1 MIDYAKLMT
10 QAAMLRR
17 QLDEDSSSP
26 VDIFALAQRIE
37 GLTIVYYPMGDN
49 LSGMCIRG
57 QDNNN
62 IIAIN
67 SSMTLGRQRFS
78 LAHEFYHLFYDDN
91 MVSVCAKK
99 IGDGKDIEKA
109 ADMFASYFLMPD
121 AALIAMAQ
129 RLAEKAGNHY
139 ISINDVIR
147 IEQYFGVS
155 HQAAVYR
162 LIHTPYL
169 DQRDADDML
178 TEPVRRRAEALGY
191 SADLYLPS
199 PESRKYM
206 TYGNYINQAEQVISK
221 GLVSVGKY
229 EELLLAAFRS
239 DLVYGDE
246 EEGGDVI
253 D

>member
-1 MIDYAKLMT
+1 
-10 QAAMLRR
+10 
-17 QLDEDSSSP
+17 
-26 VDIFALAQRIE
+26 
-37 GLTIVYYPMGDN
+37 
-49 LSGMCIRG
+49 
-57 QDNNN
+57 
-62 IIAIN
+62 
-67 SSMTLGRQRFS
+67 
-78 LAHEFYHLFYDDN
+78 

-99 IGDGKDIEKA
+99 IGDGKDIEKV

-121 AALIAMAQ
+121 ASLITMAQ
-129 RLAEKAGNHY
+129 KLAEKNSSNS

-147 IEQYFGVS
+147 IEQYFEVS

-162 LIHTPYL
+162 LVHTPYL
-169 DQRDADDML
+169 DQKDANDML
-178 TEPVRRRAEALGY
+178 MQPVRRRAEALGY

-199 PESRKYM
+199 PPSKRYM
-206 TYGNYINQAEQVISK
+206 TYGNYIDQAEQVVTK
-221 GLVSVGKY
+221 GLVSIGKY

>member
-1 MIDYAKLMT
+1 MIDYARLMT
-10 QAAMLRR
+10 QAAMLRKE
-17 QLDEDSSSP
+17 LDEDSSSP

-49 LSGMCIRG
+49 LSGMCIKG
-57 QDNNN
+57 QDSNNV
-62 IIAIN
+62 IAIN

-91 MVSVCAKK
+91 MVSVCARK
-99 IGDGKDIEKA
+99 IGDGKDTEKS

-121 AALIAMAQ
+121 AALVAMAHM
-129 RLAEKAGNHY
+129 LTEKSQSPY

-147 IEQYFGVS
+147 IEQYFGIS

-169 DQRDADDML
+169 EQKDADDLL
-178 TEPVRRRAEALGY
+178 TVPVRRRAETLGY

-199 PESRKYM
+199 PEAKRYM
-206 TYGNYINQAEQVISK
+206 TYGHYISQAEQVIEK
-221 GLVSVGKY
+221 GLVSDGKY

-246 EEGGDVI
+246 EESGDVI

>member
-10 QAAMLRR
+10 QAALLRKR
-17 QLDEDSSSP
+17 LDEDSSSP
-26 VDIFALAQRIE
+26 VNIFALAQRIE

-49 LSGMCIRG
+49 LSGMCIKG

-121 AALIAMAQ
+121 ASLITMAQ
-129 RLAEKAGNHY
+129 KLAEKNSSNS

-147 IEQYFGVS
+147 IEQYFEVS

-162 LIHTPYL
+162 LVHTPYL
-169 DQRDADDML
+169 DQKDADDML
-178 TEPVRRRAEALGY
+178 MQPVRKRAEALGY

-199 PESRKYM
+199 PPSKRYM
-206 TYGNYINQAEQVISK
+206 TYGNYIDQAEQVVTK
-221 GLVSVGKY
+221 GLVSIGKY

>member
-10 QAAMLRR
+10 QAALLRKR
-17 QLDEDSSSP
+17 LDEDSSSP
-26 VDIFALAQRIE
+26 VNIFALAQGIE

-49 LSGMCIRG
+49 LSGMCIKG

-121 AALIAMAQ
+121 ASLITMAQ
-129 RLAEKAGNHY
+129 KLAEKNSSNN

-147 IEQYFGVS
+147 IEQYFEVS

-162 LIHTPYL
+162 LVHTPYL
-169 DQRDADDML
+169 DQKDANDML
-178 TEPVRRRAEALGY
+178 MQPVRRRAEALGY

-199 PESRKYM
+199 PPSKRYM
-206 TYGNYINQAEQVISK
+206 TYGNYIDQAEQVVTK
-221 GLVSVGKY
+221 GLVSIGKY

>member
-10 QAAMLRR
+10 QAAMLRK

-26 VDIFALAQRIE
+26 VNIFALAQRIE

-49 LSGMCIRG
+49 LSGMCIKG

-62 IIAIN
+62 IIAVN
-67 SSMTLGRQRFS
+67 SFMTLGRQRFS
-78 LAHEFYHLFYDDN
+78 LAHEFYHLFYDDS

-121 AALIAMAQ
+121 TALIAMAQ
-129 RLAEKAGNHY
+129 KLAEKNSNHY
-139 ISINDVIR
+139 ISINDVVR
-147 IEQYFGVS
+147 IEQFFEVS
-155 HQAAVYR
+155 HQATVYR
-162 LIHTPYL
+162 LLHTPYL
-169 DQRDADDML
+169 DQRDADVLL

-199 PESRKYM
+199 PVSKRYM
-206 TYGNYINQAEQVISK
+206 TYGNYIDQAEQVFTK

-239 DLVYGDE
+239 DLVYGNE
-246 EEGGDVI
+246 EEGGDLI